1 MLIPPPGGDIN
12 EKSRTLEDWG
22 ECERGG
28 GRQVGVGGGGGGGVG
43 RGRGSGS
50 NHQQHLL
57 LHPQL
62 QPVTPVTSLTPVTP
76 VYTWKLHQTQAPPVT
91 LPTPETP
98 ETVPNLLLQLSDV
111 CLREQRLRQI
121 RQTLKA
127 CSQISQKPLI
137 KGISHKKF
145 FCSNL
150 IFGILM
156 GCGIQSC
163 KLVVESDTGKINLYI
178 VREKCTG
185 RFYIVG
191 SEGFQHMTLSVFKGF
206 SSKTSN
212 E

>member
-22 ECERGG
+22 ECEREA
-28 GRQVGVGGGGGGGVG
+28 GR
-43 RGRGSGS
+43 RRRRRRSGTRPR
-50 NHQQHLL
+50 QW
-57 LHPQL
+57 L
-62 QPVTPVTSLTPVTP
+62 QPPTTPVVTPSTPTCYTCSSLTPVTP

-111 CLREQRLRQI
+111 CVKEQRLRQL

>member
-28 GRQVGVGGGGGGGVG
+28 GRQVGGGGGGGGVG

-111 CLREQRLRQI
+111 CVKEQRSRQI
-121 RQTLKA
+121 RQTIKA
-127 CSQISQKPLI
+127 CYKISQKPLI

-156 GCGIQSC
+156 GCGI
-163 KLVVESDTGKINLYI
+163 
-178 VREKCTG
+178 
-185 RFYIVG
+185 
-191 SEGFQHMTLSVFKGF
+191 
-206 SSKTSN
+206 
-212 E
+212 